1 MKLFKLNWQ
10 IESFSFQQTKK
21 EDKKEMKFLEHEL
34 KCRISLLNY
43 QLTQNNE
50 EIEELTRIP
59 DESVDINLLI
69 KTLLLLKDIFT
80 QERN

>member
-1 MKLFKLNWQ
+1 
-10 IESFSFQQTKK
+10 
-21 EDKKEMKFLEHEL
+21 MKFLEHEL
-34 KCRISLLNY
+34 KCRIILLNK

-50 EIEELTRIP
+50 EIEELTRTP

-69 KTLLLLKDIFT
+69 KTLLLLEDIFI

>member
-1 MKLFKLNWQ
+1 
-10 IESFSFQQTKK
+10 
-21 EDKKEMKFLEHEL
+21 MKFLEHEL
-34 KCRISLLNY
+34 KCRIILLNK

-59 DESVDINLLI
+59 DESVDINSLI
-69 KTLLLLKDIFT
+69 KTLLLEDIFI